1 MNEDENNSKTIVV
14 SKSTIIISILVFI
27 LLIIIAIFSYKKFN
41 KDFVEFII
49 NTSIGLITL
58 IIAFFGVN
66 ILKNYPIKDNPYY
79 PYHYSKSEIDEIV
92 NTYIHKENFDTKY
105 SVEIYPFI
113 ETLNKNN
120 TYLEKAYFLQE
131 TNLDFKKLWNESNYY
146 NSRPSKENERRL
158 FEIRR
163 AVNTMIYNRFYNK

>member
-79 PYHYSKSEIDEIV
+79 PYHYSKSEINKIIKKYNKD
-92 NTYIHKENFDTKY
+92 NKEY
-105 SVEIYPFI
+105 SDKIYPFI
-113 ETLNKNN
+113 KQLMDDDK
-120 TYLEKAYFLQE
+120 YFEKIDFLQN
-131 TNLDFKKLWNESNYY
+131 TSLDFIKIWNDFNYY
-146 NSRPSKENERRL
+146 NSRPSKENKEYL
-158 FEIRR
+158 FKIQKTI
-163 AVNTMIYNRFYNK
+163 NSMIYEKVHNNS